1 MKDIRNKQ
9 LQNKLNKLGIKDVV
23 LNFDGGYVSVW
34 SEDDL
39 TDTILHH
46 ADNTIQTR
54 IFADYSVDEWAEM
67 IKNIFDDGLE
77 SYERGKEWK
86 NGDVIKIGSVKNLKE
101 SNDEKFTDYFS
112 NNIFEKKIKEGLHIF
127 KELPIEL
134 HKVEYNEKTK
144 TLSVFASFYYK
155 AYGKSYS
162 YDEEYIGKRIPYG
175 KEGRFEFD
183 DDLKE
188 DDVSML
194 VFLIQKDGI
203 HYPTSYFHYNVTSKI
218 QPMDFVDTIVLNYR
232 KNFD

>member
-1 MKDIRNKQ
+1 MKDVRNKQ
-9 LQNKLNKLGIKDVV
+9 LRNKLDKLGIKDVV
-23 LNFDGGYVSVW
+23 LNFDSGYVSVW

-39 TDTILHH
+39 TDIILHH

-54 IFADYSVDEWAEM
+54 IFADYSVDEWVEM
-67 IKNIFDDGLE
+67 IKDIFDYGLE
-77 SYERGKEWK
+77 SYERSKEWK
-86 NGDVIKIGSVKNLKE
+86 NGDVIKIDSVKNLKE

-112 NNIFEKKIKEGLHIF
+112 NNIFEKTIKQGLNIF
-127 KELPIEL
+127 CDAPVEL
-134 HKVEYNEKTK
+134 HKVEYDEKTK

-194 VFLIQKDGI
+194 VFLIQKNGTY
-203 HYPTSYFHYNVTSKI
+203 YPTSHFIYSVTREV
-218 QPMDFVDTIVLNYR
+218 QPMDFVNTIILNYR